1 MKRSFLMVKQK
12 ISSDRGESLSEL
24 LIAVLIVGLGLAMF
38 ASAMVASGRMITES
52 DTDWQEYYAMRN
64 RLEQEEAAAQTK
76 GTLIAEP
83 ANDFTKTRISIAL
96 PQKGTLG
103 AGIYQIDLYTEQD
116 KKNGAQYYR
125 YSRK

>member
-1 MKRSFLMVKQK
+1 M
-12 ISSDRGESLSEL
+12 SEL

-38 ASAMVASGRMITES
+38 ASAMMASGRMITES
-52 DTDWQEYYAMRN
+52 DTDWQEYYVMRN

-83 ANDFTKTRISIAL
+83 VNDFMKTRISIAL
-96 PQKGTLG
+96 PQKGTSG